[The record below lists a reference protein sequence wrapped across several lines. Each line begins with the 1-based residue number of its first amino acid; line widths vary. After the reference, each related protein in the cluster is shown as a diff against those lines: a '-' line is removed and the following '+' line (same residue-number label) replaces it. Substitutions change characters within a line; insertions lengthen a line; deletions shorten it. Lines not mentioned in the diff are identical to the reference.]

1 MSTKGTIF
9 LSLNFTSNTMLF
21 LKPVFL
27 CVCVFFFKHMMDL
40 PVEFPER
47 QTIQALLQH
56 CSQSNHAYAI

>member
-9 LSLNFTSNTMLF
+9 LCLNFSSNTMLF
-21 LKPVFL
+21 LKPLFFS
-27 CVCVFFFKHMMDL
+27 FFFKYMMDL

-47 QTIQALLQH
+47 QTIQALQQH